1 MNKIELSCTIPALM
15 PTQHAL
21 LIAWGYFGQEI
32 GLLERLATVPIDQKS
47 IIHYP
52 YEKLTE
58 FLCGLLSGIEYLS
71 DLSEGSSPLAQD
83 NEVAL
88 AWQIRSMSDS
98 SGVSRTL
105 AACDLESERVLQ
117 DVLDEV
123 SQPFFD
129 RALADLRARGESLL
143 LDADLTGR
151 AVSSTSK
158 SYTDARFGYM
168 DGEIRLGYQLAE
180 VCLQTHLFGRLWVCG
195 QHHPG
200 DRVSATCLLDLV
212 QTAEQRLGCHPR
224 RRTELIQQ
232 RITACEQAIAR
243 LERLSAQCETRQQE
257 AQARIQNLTDRI
269 TQAQVQLADLLA
281 QPVSNRQEGSYS
293 RLSKLKHQIASWQ
306 GQVCRAQRVI
316 IQAQKAQLSHQ
327 QRLAVWYTQR
337 TDLQARYEHLC
348 QENTSPQQ
356 LVGCKMRL
364 DAGFSS
370 GENITALIELG
381 YDLDTKSGN
390 DALVQALRDQTNA
403 QTVWTRVG
411 RNAEMVART
420 VYHINTCPYP
430 LTVGLERFHTPKETR
445 HAVLIRYQDPPQ
457 DPPADDHL
465 DLPAWFHDYNGR
477 QTIEAG
483 NKEEKTVFKVQHLM
497 TRSPSGIRI
506 QAMLTIFAANLV
518 RWADEW
524 LRPRVEQSS
533 ARFDRALSSPKRL
546 VRVAAN
552 SPAFVDRSGDALR
565 IRFSPLSSFPG
576 VVLCLSDQPFLQLE
590 LPLFR
595 NAPFS
600 SA

>member
-1 MNKIELSCTIPALM
+1 MNEIEPIRAIPALM

-21 LIAWGYFGQEI
+21 LIAWGHFGQEI
-32 GLLERLATVPIDQKS
+32 GLLERLGTVPISQKS
-47 IIHYP
+47 VIHYP
-52 YEKLTE
+52 HEKLTE

-71 DLSEGSSPLAQD
+71 DLSEGPSPLAQD
-83 NEVAL
+83 SEVAL

-105 AACDLESERVLQ
+105 AACDLDSEQALQ
-117 DVLDEV
+117 NVLDQV

-129 RALADLRARGESLL
+129 RALADLRARGEPLF

-158 SYTDARFGYM
+158 SYPDARFGYM

-180 VCLQTHLFGRLWVCG
+180 VCLRTHLFGRQWVCG

-200 DRVSATCLLDLV
+200 DTVSATCLLDLV
-212 QTAEQRLGCHPR
+212 QATEQRLGCHPR
-224 RRTELIQQ
+224 RRTELVQQ
-232 RITACEQAIAR
+232 RIAACERAIAR
-243 LERLSAQCETRQQE
+243 LERLLTQCETCQQE
-257 AQARIQNLTDRI
+257 AQGRMQSLTDRI
-269 TQAQVQLADLLA
+269 AQAQTQLADWQA
-281 QPVSNRQEGSYS
+281 QPVSSRQNGPYS
-293 RLSKLKHQIASWQ
+293 QLSKLKRQVVGWQ
-306 GQVCRAQRVI
+306 NQVCRAQRVI
-316 IQAQKAQLSHQ
+316 VQARKAQLSHQ
-327 QRLAVWYTQR
+327 QRLAVWHSQR
-337 TDLQARYEHLC
+337 TDLQAHYEHLC
-348 QENTSPQQ
+348 QENTSTQP
-356 LVGCKMRL
+356 LVQCKIRL

-390 DALVQALRDQTNA
+390 AALVQALRDQTNA
-403 QTVWTRVG
+403 QTAWTRVG
-411 RNAEMVART
+411 QNAEMVAWT
-420 VYHINTCPYP
+420 AYHIHSCPYP

-445 HAVLIRYQDPPQ
+445 HAVLIRYQDPPT
-457 DPPADDHL
+457 DVHL
-465 DLPAWFHDYNGR
+465 DLPVWFHDYNAR

-524 LRPRVEQSS
+524 LRLRVERSS

-552 SPAFVDRSGDALR
+552 SLAFVDRSDDALR

-590 LPLFR
+590 LPLFE
-595 NAPFS
+595 NVFFS